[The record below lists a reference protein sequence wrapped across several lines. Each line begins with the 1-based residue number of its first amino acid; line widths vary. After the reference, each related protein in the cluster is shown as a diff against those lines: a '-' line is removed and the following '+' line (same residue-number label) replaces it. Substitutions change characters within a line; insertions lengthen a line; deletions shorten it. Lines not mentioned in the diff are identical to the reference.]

1 MDLKLYYQKR
11 RDTESKIPDAFPLII
26 SQQTDD
32 GGKAGSCAE
41 VTRAVAAK
49 MITEGTARLATADEA
64 KTYREARAEAKR
76 SADEEAEVSK
86 VHITVVPSAEL
97 ARLAGG
103 KKEKA

>member
-1 MDLKLYYQKR
+1 
-11 RDTESKIPDAFPLII
+11 
-26 SQQTDD
+26 
-32 GGKAGSCAE
+32 
-41 VTRAVAAK
+41 

-76 SADEEAEVSK
+76 AADEEAEVAK

>member
-1 MDLKLYYQKR
+1 MDLKLYYQKI
-11 RDTESKIPDAFPLII
+11 RDMESKIPDAFPLIV

-32 GGKAGSCAE
+32 GGRAGSCAE

-49 MITEGTARLATADEA
+49 MITEGTARLADPAEA
-64 KTYREARAEAKR
+64 QAYRDARAEAKR
-76 SADEEAEVSK
+76 SADEEAEVAK
-86 VHITVVPSAEL
+86 VHVTVVPSAEL

>member
-11 RDTESKIPDAFPLII
+11 RDTEFKIPDAFPLII

-32 GGKAGSCAE
+32 GGLAGSCAE

-49 MITEGTARLATADEA
+49 MITEGTARLATAEEA
-64 KTYREARAEAKR
+64 KAYREARAEAKR
-76 SADEEAEVSK
+76 AADEAAVVSQ
-86 VHITVVPSAEL
+86 VHVTVVPSAEL
-97 ARLAGG
+97 AKLAGG